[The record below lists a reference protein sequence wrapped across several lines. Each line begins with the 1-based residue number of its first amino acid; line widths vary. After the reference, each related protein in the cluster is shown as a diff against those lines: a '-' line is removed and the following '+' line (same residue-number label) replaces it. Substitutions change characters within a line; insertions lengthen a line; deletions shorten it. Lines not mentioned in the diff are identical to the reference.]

1 MTIVQSGLFK
11 SGPYGINECLLGNM
25 NSLYGFN
32 STYDIYAAFYGTN
45 ESLLGN
51 MNSLYGFNSTYDLY
65 AAFYGT
71 NESLLG
77 KKFQKMK

>member
-11 SGPYGINECLLGNM
+11 SGPYGINEC
-25 NSLYGFN
+25 
-32 STYDIYAAFYGTN
+32 
-45 ESLLGN
+45 LLGN